1 MSKVTGLNG
10 CGWASSLFHIR
21 SHSGSARPS
30 VVTLDKLLTSACLLQ
45 GTIMKQ
51 HSVVAAKLTD
61 KAREALR
68 TWPGL
73 NSLLMIAIYS
83 VFSDCP

>member
-45 GTIMKQ
+45 GTMMER
-51 HSVVAAKLTD
+51 HSVVAAQLAGKH
-61 KAREALR
+61 KKH
-68 TWPGL
+68 
-73 NSLLMIAIYS
+73 
-83 VFSDCP
+83 